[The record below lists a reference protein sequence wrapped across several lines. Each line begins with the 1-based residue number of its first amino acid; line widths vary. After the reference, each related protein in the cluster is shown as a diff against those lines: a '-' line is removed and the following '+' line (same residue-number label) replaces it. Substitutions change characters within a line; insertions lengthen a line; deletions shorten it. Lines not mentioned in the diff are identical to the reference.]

1 MNQDALFSLLIGGM
15 ISVSTGIEQ
24 DTLVPFEASFK
35 RPVDLQQAKGGGS
48 PIVVVEQD
56 GRIFVVDPEGG
67 TKVNEV
73 LDLTGDL

>member
-15 ISVSTGIEQ
+15 ISVSTGIEPV
-24 DTLVPFEASFK
+24 TLVPFEASFK
-35 RPVDLQQAKGGGS
+35 RPVDLQQAKSGGS

-56 GRIFVVDPEGG
+56 GRIFVVDSEGR